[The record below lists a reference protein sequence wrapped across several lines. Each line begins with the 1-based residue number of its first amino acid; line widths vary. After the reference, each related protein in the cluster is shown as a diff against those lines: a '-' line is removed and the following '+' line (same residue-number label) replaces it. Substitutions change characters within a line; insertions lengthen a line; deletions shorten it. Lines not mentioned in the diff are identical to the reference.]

1 MSKKAFTLIELMIVV
16 AIIGILAAIAVPN
29 FVKFQC
35 RSKQSEAKGNL
46 KAMYVS
52 QESYKADQDSY
63 TVISA
68 ITSGANS
75 ELQSRSDGNAAGWYP
90 RGDRLRYTYAATAGA
105 GTGLAATF
113 SGTATGGSGDSPGEM
128 LSDNWSVNQL
138 NNVCNTTAALG
149 EGVDCK
155 TRTAAQLNN
164 ICD

>member
-52 QESYKADQDSY
+52 QESYKSENDSY
-63 TVISA
+63 TAITP
-68 ITSGANS
+68 ITSGLNA
-75 ELQSRSDGNAAGWYP
+75 ETQSRNNGNAAGWYP
-90 RGDRLRYTYAATAGA
+90 RGDRLRYTYAALAGA
-105 GTGLAATF
+105 GTGLAASF
-113 SGTATGGSGDSPGEM
+113 SGTASGGSADTAEM
-128 LSDNWSVNQL
+128 LNDNWSVNQL
-138 NNVCNTTAALG
+138 NNVCNTTAALP
-149 EGVDCK
+149 EGQDCK
-155 TRTAAQLNN
+155 GQAAAALAN